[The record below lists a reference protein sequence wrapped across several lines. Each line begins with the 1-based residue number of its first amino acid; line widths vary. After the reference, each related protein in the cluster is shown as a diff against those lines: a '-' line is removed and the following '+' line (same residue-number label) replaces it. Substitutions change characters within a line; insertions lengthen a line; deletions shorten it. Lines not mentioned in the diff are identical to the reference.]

1 MSRPTTGGRWIRSAK
16 TGALTRQDD
25 AETSTP
31 PAQADAPAEKQPKTK
46 ASDTAINTAVA
57 NKEG

>member
-31 PAQADAPAEKQPKTK
+31 PAQADAPAEKQQKTK
-46 ASDTAINTAVA
+46 ASDTAATNQEA
-57 NKEG
+57 